1 MITNDTNPI
10 FLEPILLSL
19 RSKIEI
25 KINFEIKMKKL
36 DRFQNDS
43 KKFVRRSVKRL
54 IEKKMREGFVKKVR
68 FEVNN
73 VSRKLLDFSY
83 LSSRTLVSLIFRRR
97 RRASN
102 GG

>member
-10 FLEPILLSL
+10 FLESILLSL

-83 LSSRTLVSLIFRRR
+83 LSSRTLVSLISQRR

-102 GG
+102 AG

>member
-43 KKFVRRSVKRL
+43 KKFVRRPVKRL
-54 IEKKMREGFVKKVR
+54 IEEKMREGFVKKVR

-83 LSSRTLVSLIFRRR
+83 LSSRTLVSLISQRR

>member
-83 LSSRTLVSLIFRRR
+83 LSSRTLVSLISQRR

-102 GG
+102 AG

>member
-10 FLEPILLSL
+10 FLESILLSL

>member
-83 LSSRTLVSLIFRRR
+83 LSSRTLVSLISQRR

>member
-43 KKFVRRSVKRL
+43 KKFVRRPVKRL
-54 IEKKMREGFVKKVR
+54 IEEKMREGFVKKVR

-83 LSSRTLVSLIFRRR
+83 LGSRTLVSLIFRRR

-102 GG
+102 AG

>member
-10 FLEPILLSL
+10 FLESILLSL

-83 LSSRTLVSLIFRRR
+83 LSSRTLVSLISQRR